1 LPVEAPQHGV
11 SARTFPQLQALG
23 SRFRGNDKLFCGS
36 CPLPHAARGGGKSKT
51 KNRKQIP
58 MLNLVQS
65 LGLDTLARA
74 QALKL
79 LRWLATFAGA
89 ALTGW
94 LLAHGVSEAD
104 TALIVTSVGGII
116 LGVGSALVSLA
127 FSFLDGRKVDAKLK
141 TKEAVTAEAV
151 ASAVQ
156 TRPEIAPV
164 IAAQAAAAL
173 AEREEA
179 SKQLAQTIA
188 ALRAGAT

>member
-1 LPVEAPQHGV
+1 MSTL
-11 SARTFPQLQALG
+11 
-23 SRFRGNDKLFCGS
+23 
-36 CPLPHAARGGGKSKT
+36 
-51 KNRKQIP
+51 I
-58 MLNLVQS
+58 QS

-79 LRWLATFAGA
+79 LRWLATFGGA

-94 LLAHGVSEAD
+94 LLAHGVDQAD

-127 FSFLDGRKVDAKLK
+127 FSFLDGRKVDEKLK
-141 TKEAVTAEAV
+141 TKEAVTAQAV

-156 TRPEIAPV
+156 SRPDIAAV
-164 IAAQAAAAL
+164 IASQATAAL
-173 AEREEA
+173 AQSDGA

-188 ALRAGAT
+188 ALKEGRA